1 VDFANDRMTVRSPK
15 TEHHEGHEKR
25 VVPLFAELRPYLEAA
40 RAEADKDAEY
50 VITIPAVERFRN
62 GSGKKP
68 NLATRMQKFIRQ
80 AGLKPWPKLF
90 QNLRTSRQTE
100 LAKRFLEHV
109 VCEWIGNSQIVARE
123 HYLRVT
129 EDDFASATSE
139 EWLAKWLATGAEKSE
154 QNGHSPGAAQSSL
167 LLQIVQ
173 KVLDEQGLEQFAATV
188 GKALQ
193 NYQAPPI
200 GHIY

>member
-1 VDFANDRMTVRSPK
+1 MTIWFFGKVCWPRISDWLLDWLSDSIQSSRDFVQKNKELDR
-15 TEHHEGHEKR
+15 E
-25 VVPLFAELRPYLEAA
+25 VVELVG
-40 RAEADKDAEY
+40 ADH
-50 VITIPAVERFRN
+50 FRN

-100 LAKRFLEHV
+100 LAKRFPEYV

-129 EDDFASATSE
+129 EDDFACAASE
-139 EWLAKWLATGAEKSE
+139 EWLAKWLANGAGKSE
-154 QNGHSPGAAQSSL
+154 QNGHSPGIAQSSL

-173 KVLDEQGLEQFAATV
+173 KVSKEQGLE
-188 GKALQ
+188 
-193 NYQAPPI
+193 
-200 GHIY
+200 